1 MDSIEK
7 LPKGQEANIL
17 DAASQG
23 AVNAVFLVANIGGT
37 LIAVLAFIAFIN
49 GMLSWFGGLVGYSNI
64 SLELILG
71 KVFIPFAWLMGVEN
85 AELEKVGQLLGI
97 KSFVNEFVAYSKLN
111 EISANLSERS
121 KVILNI

>member
-1 MDSIEK
+1 M
-7 LPKGQEANIL
+7 
-17 DAASQG
+17 
-23 AVNAVFLVANIGGT
+23 FLVANIGGT

-64 SLELILG
+64 SFELILG

-111 EISANLSERS
+111 EISENLSERS
-121 KVILNI
+121 KVILKV